1 MFYKSEQI
9 SPEWR
14 GSAAEAVPVQGVGEC
29 YASPEGKA
37 FSLRELRDVIYSR
50 SALPQAR
57 AADLRGRPPRWVFGL
72 S

>member
-37 FSLRELRDVIYSR
+37 FSLRELRDLV
-50 SALPQAR
+50 
-57 AADLRGRPPRWVFGL
+57 
-72 S
+72 

>member
-29 YASPEGKA
+29 YASPEGNRI
-37 FSLRELRDVIYSR
+37 SLRELRDVIQHAR
-50 SALPQAR
+50 HLPQAR
-57 AADLRGRPPRWVFGL
+57 AADI
-72 S
+72 

>member
-29 YASPEGKA
+29 YASPEGNRI
-37 FSLRELRDVIYSR
+37 SLRELRNVVYSR
-50 SALPQAR
+50 SALR
-57 AADLRGRPPRWVFGL
+57 AADLLEEDPPIGPSSGYL
-72 S
+72 E